1 MNKAEVNE
9 MLPKAYELL
18 KKHNIVKNNKINKSW
33 YGQISVFG
41 SAISTG
47 SLLSAI
53 AFFSDNGSCSVD
65 RQNLLRVIFDLI
77 KDDFIID
84 NNPPKKLFDLARIN
98 MGENELMVKESII
111 NATIATKLAMKL
123 YELTDEKAW
132 YYEWKNNIQF

>member
-65 RQNLLRVIFDLI
+65 RQNLLPVIFDLI

-123 YELTDEKAW
+123 YELTDEKA
-132 YYEWKNNIQF
+132 

>member
-65 RQNLLRVIFDLI
+65 RQNLLLVIFDLI

-98 MGENELMVKESII
+98 MGENELMVKDSII

-123 YELTDEKAW
+123 YELTDEKV
-132 YYEWKNNIQF
+132 

>member
-53 AFFSDNGSCSVD
+53 AFFSENGSCSVD
-65 RQNLLRVIFDLI
+65 RQNLLPIIFDLI
-77 KDDFIID
+77 KDDFIIE
-84 NNPPKKLFDLARIN
+84 NNPPKKLFDLVRIN
-98 MGENELMVKESII
+98 MEENELMVKESII

-123 YELTDEKAW
+123 YELTDEKA
-132 YYEWKNNIQF
+132 

>member
-77 KDDFIID
+77 KDDLIID

-123 YELTDEKAW
+123 YELTDEKA
-132 YYEWKNNIQF
+132 

>member
-18 KKHNIVKNNKINKSW
+18 EKHNIVEKNKINKSW
-33 YGQISVFG
+33 YGQISAFG

-53 AFFSDNGSCSVD
+53 AFFSQQGSCSVK
-65 RQNLLRVIFDLI
+65 REQLLKVI
-77 KDDFIID
+77 
-84 NNPPKKLFDLARIN
+84 
-98 MGENELMVKESII
+98 NELVNKSKQDCDLFKYVTEKNKSGHDIIAKDSII

-132 YYEWKNNIQF
+132 

>member
-18 KKHNIVKNNKINKSW
+18 EKHNIVEKNKINKSW

-77 KDDFIID
+77 KDDLIID

-123 YELTDEKAW
+123 YELTDEKA
-132 YYEWKNNIQF
+132 

>member
-53 AFFSDNGSCSVD
+53 AFFSDSGSCSVD
-65 RQNLLRVIFDLI
+65 RQNLLPVIFDLI

-123 YELTDEKAW
+123 YELTDEKA
-132 YYEWKNNIQF
+132 

>member
-65 RQNLLRVIFDLI
+65 RQNLLLVIFDLI

-123 YELTDEKAW
+123 YELTEEKA
-132 YYEWKNNIQF
+132 

>member
-65 RQNLLRVIFDLI
+65 RQNLLLVIFDLI

-123 YELTDEKAW
+123 YELTDEKA
-132 YYEWKNNIQF
+132 

>member
-84 NNPPKKLFDLARIN
+84 NNPPKKLFDLVRIN

-123 YELTDEKAW
+123 YELTDEKA
-132 YYEWKNNIQF
+132 

>member
-77 KDDFIID
+77 KDDLIID

-132 YYEWKNNIQF
+132 YYEWTNKIQF

>member
-65 RQNLLRVIFDLI
+65 RQNLLPVIFDLI

-84 NNPPKKLFDLARIN
+84 NNTPKKLFDLARIN

-123 YELTDEKAW
+123 YELTDEKA
-132 YYEWKNNIQF
+132 

>member
-77 KDDFIID
+77 KDDFMTHKERFKSINDTFLFLLSIVD
-84 NNPPKKLFDLARIN
+84 LLNRTRMNPI
-98 MGENELMVKESII
+98 
-111 NATIATKLAMKL
+111 
-123 YELTDEKAW
+123 
-132 YYEWKNNIQF
+132 

>member
-123 YELTDEKAW
+123 YELTDEKA
-132 YYEWKNNIQF
+132 